1 MTDCWKA
8 TPESRPTFTQ
18 IRESLE
24 TIMQKDN
31 PYLDLT
37 AVDET
42 CAYYNVPSFNSITD
56 ESSGDSFES
65 ERDDT
70 QTEESSKYL
79 EFALQGDCKNGDIGN
94 PTLSLP

>member
-31 PYLDLT
+31 PYLDLM

-42 CAYYNVPSFNSITD
+42 CAYYNVPSFNSITE

-65 ERDDT
+65 ERDDA
-70 QTEESSKYL
+70 QKEESSKYL
-79 EFALQGDCKNGDIGN
+79 EFTVQGDCNIRDMAGKINF
-94 PTLSLP
+94 